1 MLIFKLFPFQTLLLT
16 IAAQT
21 AWSLLNDQNTQRPSA
36 VQTLGSLYRSAATK
50 VLPERD
56 GNAGLVANRGPRC
69 LKCGTGG
76 SASYYGNDR

>member
-1 MLIFKLFPFQTLLLT
+1 MLILELFVFQTLLVVV
-16 IAAQT
+16 AAQT

-36 VQTLGSLYRSAATK
+36 AQTLGSLYRSAATK

-56 GNAGLVANRGPRC
+56 GNAGLVANRGARC

-76 SASYYGNDR
+76 SASYYGDR